1 MMILETPFEVNM
13 KVNNVLIQMMILIGV
28 WMRLKKMYEKIKTE
42 QRMLVK

>member
-28 WMRLKKMYEKIKTE
+28 WMRLKKMYEKIKTK